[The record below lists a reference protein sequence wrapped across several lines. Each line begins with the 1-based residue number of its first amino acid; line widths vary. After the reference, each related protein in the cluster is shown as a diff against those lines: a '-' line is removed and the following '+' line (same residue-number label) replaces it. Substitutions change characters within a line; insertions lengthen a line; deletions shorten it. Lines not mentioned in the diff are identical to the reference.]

1 MVGSKSSVCERFL
14 FSLKRE
20 FEVWLANKRLAP
32 RHDTTARRAL
42 NCYKSSLVWLVQ
54 LILFAFMLDNIL
66 QLSLAASLISLALFD
81 VFQTVVV
88 PRWTSRR
95 WRIAP
100 HLIEVLWHFW
110 LFVAE
115 RLRDK
120 RRRDDWLG
128 TFAPLSVI
136 VILIAWVGALTCGY
150 GLIIYTLR
158 DQVNEHPTTFAGS
171 CYIAGTSFLT
181 IGYGDYVPATN
192 LMRFIFLT
200 AAAAGL
206 ATFALVISWLFTLYQ
221 SFARREALVL
231 TLDARAGSPPSGVML
246 LQTYAALEMTG
257 ELHPTFSA
265 WEFWTADMLD
275 SHLAFPL
282 LPFFRSS
289 HDDQSWIS
297 AMGAVLDAA
306 TLVISTVESAPQ
318 GEKLGL
324 GSAHMMYRLGCHA
337 VTDLSNYF
345 RLRLPRKLREYK
357 EGVPH
362 PGVENHE
369 WLAARRALQKAGY
382 SLKPSEESWQD
393 FAEKR
398 AAYAWQLNNLAK
410 LFAAAPSQWIGDR
423 TTLPYL
429 QPHPH
434 QEKVLEAIEEIKI
447 AEAKT
452 ESQAL

>member
-1 MVGSKSSVCERFL
+1 MTANFL
-14 FSLKRE
+14 EL
-20 FEVWLANKRLAP
+20 P
-32 RHDTTARRAL
+32 
-42 NCYKSSLVWLVQ
+42 
-54 LILFAFMLDNIL
+54 
-66 QLSLAASLISLALFD
+66 LAALLISLALFD

-100 HLIEVLWHFW
+100 HLIGALWRFW
-110 LFVAE
+110 MWVAH
-115 RLRDK
+115 RLGSQ

-128 TFAPLSVI
+128 AFAPLCVLL
-136 VILIAWVGALTCGY
+136 ILLAWVGTLTLGY
-150 GLIIYTLR
+150 GLIIHNLHE
-158 DQVNEHPTTFAGS
+158 QVQPPPTTLGG
-171 CYIAGTSFLT
+171 CTYIAGASLLT
-181 IGYGDYVPATN
+181 IGYGDFVPTTG
-192 LMRFIFLT
+192 LMRFIFLS
-200 AAAAGL
+200 AGGIGL
-206 ATFALVISWLFTLYQ
+206 ATFALVISWLFMLYQ

-231 TLDARAGSPPSGVML
+231 TLDGRAGVPPSGVML
-246 LQTYAALEMTG
+246 LQTYATLDMTG
-257 ELHPTFSA
+257 ELHPTFAS
-265 WEFWTADMLD
+265 WELWTADVLD

-289 HDDQSWIS
+289 HDNQSWIS

-306 TLVISTVESAPQ
+306 TLVISTVESAPRD
-318 GEKLGL
+318 EKLAL

-337 VTDLSNYF
+337 VVDLSNYF
-345 RLRLPRKLREYK
+345 QLRLPRKLRDYK
-357 EGVPH
+357 KGAPH

-382 SLKPSEESWQD
+382 TLKPSDESWHD

-410 LFAAAPSQWIGDR
+410 LFAAQPTQWIGDR

-434 QEKVLEAIEEIKI
+434 QDKVLEDS
-447 AEAKT
+447 T
-452 ESQAL
+452 EVESSPAPDGAL